1 MPAKRFNSK
10 IDRWIFVV
18 LALAIVGNF
27 VAIIGVALDSEDP
40 FVTTGVILACL
51 LATALVVSLLIG
63 THYTVD
69 HGQLRIASGP
79 FRWKLQI
86 DQITSVEL
94 TRNPLSSPAL
104 SLDRLRIRY
113 GEGRQ
118 ILVSPADQRGFLRA
132 LGCDLQTRPK
142 SDA

>member
-10 IDRWIFVV
+10 IDRWVVLV
-18 LALAIVGNF
+18 LALVIAGNF
-27 VAIIGVALDSEDP
+27 VVIIGVALDSEDP
-40 FVTTGVILACL
+40 FVTTGVILICL
-51 LATALVVSLLIG
+51 LATALLVSLLIG

-69 HGQLRIASGP
+69 HGLLRIAAGP

-86 DQITSVEL
+86 DQITSVEP

-113 GEGRQ
+113 GKGRQ
-118 ILVSPADQRGFLRA
+118 ILVSPADQSGFLRA
-132 LGCDLQTRPK
+132 LGCDLQTQSK
-142 SDA
+142 SDG

>member
-86 DQITSVEL
+86 DQITSVEP

-132 LGCDLQTRPK
+132 LGCDLQTRPR
-142 SDA
+142 S